1 MAMRPAPNTDAG
13 GVAAESFAVAMDAL
27 GPFEPE
33 PLIAVAVSGGPDSMA
48 LALLLDRWVRSR
60 AGAVIAFTV
69 DHGLRPE
76 SAFEA
81 RQVGAWLTGRGIAHE
96 TLEWAGAKPR
106 SGIQS
111 AARDARYGLLTDACA
126 RRGVLHLA
134 VGHHADD
141 QAETVLFR
149 RDRGSGDDGVAGM
162 ASTRSLGAARLIRPL
177 LAWPKTALTAT
188 CAAFGQG
195 FLVDP
200 SNSSQSF
207 ARAGLRRR
215 LSADAALMPTLLAIA
230 YEAAQRR
237 ADRAD
242 RLAALLGRIAEAR
255 PDGAIVLDSAGLA
268 AAEPDLRRASL
279 AAALRVAGGG
289 AYAPAADA
297 LDRLTT
303 LLAGTAFAGASLAGC
318 LVRRW
323 RHDVLVCRELGRAAP
338 ASPLPVA
345 QWTRWDGRFSLLVAG
360 PVAADPTLTVGALGR
375 AEYAALRRGLAEPP
389 PAIIGA
395 VLPAIRAGGAVIAV
409 PGLGWSK
416 DGAPAVEQRLQPL
429 WSLAPER
436 FTVVYAGHDI
446 IFDDGGQGSRVVSRP
461 VRGFGVSAPSD

>member
-1 MAMRPAPNTDAG
+1 MRHAPDTDAG
-13 GVAAESFAVAMDAL
+13 GVTAESFAAVMDAL

-60 AGAVIAFTV
+60 AGAIIALTV

-76 SAFEA
+76 SASEA
-81 RQVGAWLTGRGIAHE
+81 RQVGAWLARRGIAHE
-96 TLEWAGAKPR
+96 TLEWAGAKPG
-106 SGIQS
+106 SGIQA
-111 AARDARYGLLTDACA
+111 AARDARYRLLADACA

-162 ASTRSLGAARLIRPL
+162 ASFRSLGAARLIRPL
-177 LAWPKTALTAT
+177 LAWPKTALAAT
-188 CAAFGQG
+188 CAAFAQG
-195 FLVDP
+195 FFVDL
-200 SNSSQSF
+200 SNSSHAF

-215 LSADAALMPTLLAIA
+215 LSVDAALTQTLLNMG

-255 PDGAIVLDSAGLA
+255 PDGAIVLDGAGLA
-268 AAEPDLRRASL
+268 AAEPEMRRASL
-279 AAALRVAGGG
+279 AAALRAAGGG

-303 LLAGTAFAGASLAGC
+303 SLAKREFAGTSLAGC

-323 RHDVLVCRELGRAAP
+323 RDGVLVCREPGRAAP
-338 ASPLPVA
+338 ASPLPVG
-345 QWTRWDGRFSLLVAG
+345 QWTQWDGRFRLLVAG
-360 PVAADPTLTVGALGR
+360 PVSADPTLTVGALGR
-375 AEYAALRRGLAEPP
+375 AEFSALRRRLAEPP

-409 PGLGWSK
+409 PGLGWNK

-429 WSLAPER
+429 WPLAPER

-446 IFDDGGQGSRVVSRP
+446 IFDNDGQGSRVVSRL